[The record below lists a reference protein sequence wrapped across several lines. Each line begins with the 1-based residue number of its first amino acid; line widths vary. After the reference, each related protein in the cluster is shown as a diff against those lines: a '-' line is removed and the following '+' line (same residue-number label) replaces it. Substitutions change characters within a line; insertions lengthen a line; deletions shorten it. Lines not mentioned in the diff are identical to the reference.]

1 MKFLDQ
7 KEQVIDLQLTQYGK
21 ALLSVGAFKP
31 VYYAFGDDDVLY
43 DSDYTSASY
52 GENQSDI
59 ESRIQE
65 ETPRLSVQANYVSA
79 EKWSK
84 ELTLVPLVSEPPPPP
99 RALPPGVAGD
109 ALSPG
114 DVVRP
119 GFVSPDSVVYDPRE
133 IDVRSVKQDPN
144 KHTPIKFKLGT
155 SAPTSDKLPA
165 WSVSFLNGELS
176 GSTYFYTDTKE
187 ELHHIPQLEA
197 TIEYDV
203 KTKIVTQDMLSE
215 LDGLDDIRRH
225 ADRSY
230 IDIQEDQIL
239 LRILE
244 ENVTFSK
251 ENYDIEVYEILNDG
265 EELRPLTIASELMQD
280 DDFLFSGPS
289 FSEDPNDAE
298 HYVELLVDQEID
310 PELLIDVISKK
321 VGNFYLDKDL
331 KRIQARLGRSTP
343 SRQDIYKSE
352 LESVEP
358 CEE

>member
-7 KEQVIDLQLTQYGK
+7 KEQVIDLQLTQHGK

-52 GENQSDI
+52 GESQSDI
-59 ESRIQE
+59 EPRIQE

-79 EKWSK
+79 EKWVFK
-84 ELTLVPLVSEPPPPP
+84 RHTIGNPEEGTGRHPK
-99 RALPPGVAGD
+99 AD
-109 ALSPG
+109 TSP
-114 DVVRP
+114 
-119 GFVSPDSVVYDPRE
+119 SPDLLADDEWAYRKF
-133 IDVRSVKQDPN
+133 IKQDPN
-144 KHTPIKFKLGT
+144 THTPIKFKLGT

-244 ENVTFSK
+244 ENATFSK